1 MGEVFCASSG
11 HYEKGEKKEMTK
23 KEWEQIATIIG
34 NWMISIDKL
43 DRDSAEYQQESK
55 LLIQYKE
62 KVKKVLEMK
71 WELCLISDYS
81 KDVLRVFQDIMASAC
96 DIWMTWKNENAA

>member
-1 MGEVFCASSG
+1 
-11 HYEKGEKKEMTK
+11 MTK
-23 KEWEQIATIIG
+23 KEREQISTIIG

-43 DRDSAEYQQESK
+43 DRDSVEYQQESK
-55 LLIQYKE
+55 SLIQYKE
-62 KVKKVLEMK
+62 KVKKVLIMK

-81 KDVLRVFQDIMASAC
+81 KGVLKVFQDIMTAAV

>member
-1 MGEVFCASSG
+1 MN
-11 HYEKGEKKEMTK
+11 KKER
-23 KEWEQIATIIG
+23 EQIATIIG

-43 DRDSAEYQQESK
+43 EEGSTERLRETES
-55 LLIQYKE
+55 LIQYKN

-71 WELCLISDYS
+71 WELCLIPDYS